1 MSHAAYRQQE
11 SAIATP
17 ARGRMR
23 AMPRRFTLL
32 ICLLA
37 ALAVPVAAAHAQD
50 SPFAPLP
57 PVSTTPQQTPTV
69 SSSTDSGDDG
79 GLATWQQVLIFAGG
93 GILLL
98 GIAWAIISD
107 ARSAAPTGD
116 ETAEQLQSKARR
128 EEDIKRRKAK
138 NRAAA
143 KRSRAARKR
152 NR

>member
-1 MSHAAYRQQE
+1 
-11 SAIATP
+11 
-17 ARGRMR
+17 MR

-57 PVSTTPQQTPTV
+57 PATTTPEETPTV
-69 SSSTDSGDDG
+69 SSTNTSSDDG
-79 GLATWQQVLIFAGG
+79 GLKNWQELLIFAGG

-98 GIAWAIISD
+98 GIGWAIVTD
-107 ARSAAPTGD
+107 ARNAAPAQDDSEDTR
-116 ETAEQLQSKARR
+116 ASKAQR
-128 EEDIKRRKAK
+128 EEDLKRRKAR

>member
-1 MSHAAYRQQE
+1 ML
-11 SAIATP
+11 
-17 ARGRMR
+17 
-23 AMPRRFTLL
+23 RRFTLL
-32 ICLLA
+32 ICLA
-37 ALAVPVAAAHAQD
+37 ACAVPVAAHGQA

-57 PVSTTPQQTPTV
+57 QAAPQQATPTV
-69 SSSTDSGDDG
+69 TSTTTADDG
-79 GLATWQQVLIFAGG
+79 DGLSGWQQVLIFAGG

-98 GIAWAIISD
+98 GIAWAILSD
-107 ARSAAPTGD
+107 ARSHAPVEEKT
-116 ETAEQLQSKARR
+116 EQQEEAQARR

>member
-1 MSHAAYRQQE
+1 MLRWS
-11 SAIATP
+11 
-17 ARGRMR
+17 
-23 AMPRRFTLL
+23 TLL

-37 ALAVPVAAAHAQD
+37 LALPVAAHAQS

-57 PVSTTPQQTPTV
+57 PALTTPQQTPTV
-69 SSSTDSGDDG
+69 TSSTTSTSDDG
-79 GLATWQQVLIFAGG
+79 LAGWQQILLFGTG

-98 GIAWAIISD
+98 GIAWLIVRD
-107 ARSAAPTGD
+107 ARDVAPTISS
-116 ETAEQLQSKARR
+116 EEQLESRERR
-128 EEDIKRRKAK
+128 EADIKRRKAK